1 MSLSQE
7 ARSDLYR
14 WVNNVTFAFR
24 NITQTN
30 PDLTLTTDTSTIG
43 WGGGAL
49 RGDQKT
55 GELWILE
62 EQYFFYAFPPFSVIA
77 ACLQKIEQD
86 QATGVLLVPIW
97 WTQPWFSCICE

>member
-1 MSLSQE
+1 MYYRYLEQDKIQALQDNRGDYEGPTSLSQE
-7 ARSDLYR
+7 ARCDLHW
-14 WVNNVTFAFR
+14 WVNNVTLAFR

-43 WGGGAL
+43 WGAV

-62 EQYFFYAFPPFSVIA
+62 EQAFHINYLELKA
-77 ACLQKIEQD
+77 
-86 QATGVLLVPIW
+86 VLLG
-97 WTQPWFSCICE
+97 

>member
-43 WGGGAL
+43 WGGSTWGSKNRGIMDSGRTSFPYQLL
-49 RGDQKT
+49 RT
-55 GELWILE
+55 ESS
-62 EQYFFYAFPPFSVIA
+62 SVGF
-77 ACLQKIEQD
+77 EM
-86 QATGVLLVPIW
+86 LV
-97 WTQPWFSCICE
+97 QHYS